1 MAVPLPAAT
10 VDEAGSRRRPEVA
23 AIVRT
28 YGAAYHEQY
37 CPTRTQRAA
46 LRAIVHCRTA
56 ALGGHLQACARCG
69 ATRPVYNSCR
79 NRHCPKCQSL
89 DQAKWREAQRA
100 VLLPVPYFHVV
111 FTLPHTLNAL
121 LRLNQRALY
130 TLLFRTVAETLQQ
143 FAADPKH
150 LGAELGITAVLHTWG
165 QQLDYHV
172 HLHCIVTGG
181 GLRPDRERWV
191 ASKQPNFLFPVR
203 AVAAKFRGK
212 FLAHLTQ
219 LRATGALRLIGR
231 CAPLHDPQQW
241 HRWIAHLR
249 TKQWIVYAKPP
260 FGGPE
265 KALDYLGR
273 YTHRIALSNDRLVA
287 VEDDAVSFR
296 YKDYAHGNAIKI
308 RTLPA
313 VKFLRRFLLHVVP
326 RGLMRV
332 RHYGLLANRTRLAK
346 LTRCR
351 QLLGVP
357 PPLADPAPV
366 PNESLAATVQRLLGL
381 DITRCPTCGHGPMQ
395 VVETLPPQP
404 MDTS

>member
-1 MAVPLPAAT
+1 MVAPLPAAT
-10 VDEAGSRRRPEVA
+10 ADAPGTSRRHEVA
-23 AIVRT
+23 EIVRA
-28 YGAAYHEQY
+28 YGDAYRARY
-37 CPTRTQRAA
+37 RPTRAQRVV
-46 LRAIVHCRTA
+46 LRALVRCRTA
-56 ALGGHLQACARCG
+56 ALGGHLQACASCG

-79 NRHCPKCQSL
+79 NRHCGKCQSL

-111 FTLPHTLNAL
+111 FTLPHRLNAVI
-121 LRLNQRALY
+121 RLNQRTLY
-130 TLLFRTVAETLQQ
+130 HLLFRTVTETLQQ

-181 GLRPDRERWV
+181 GLTPDRERWV
-191 ASKQPNFLFPVR
+191 ASKQPDFLFPVR

-249 TKQWIVYAKPP
+249 AKKWIVYAKPP
-260 FGGPE
+260 CGGPE

-273 YTHRIALSNDRLVA
+273 YTHRIALSNERLVA
-287 VEDDAVSFR
+287 VEQDAVRFR
-296 YKDYAHGNAIKI
+296 YKDYAHGNAIKV

-313 VKFLRRFLLHVVP
+313 VEFLRRFLLHVVP
-326 RGLMRV
+326 RGFMRV
-332 RHYGLLANRTRLAK
+332 RHYGLLANRTRVAK
-346 LTRCR
+346 LSRCR
-351 QLLGVP
+351 ELLGVP
-357 PPLADPAPV
+357 PPLAAPV
-366 PNESLAATVQRLLGL
+366 PNESLADTVQRLLGL
-381 DITRCPTCGHGPMQ
+381 DITRCPICGHGPMR
-395 VVETLPPQP
+395 VVEVLPPQP
-404 MDTS
+404 MNTS